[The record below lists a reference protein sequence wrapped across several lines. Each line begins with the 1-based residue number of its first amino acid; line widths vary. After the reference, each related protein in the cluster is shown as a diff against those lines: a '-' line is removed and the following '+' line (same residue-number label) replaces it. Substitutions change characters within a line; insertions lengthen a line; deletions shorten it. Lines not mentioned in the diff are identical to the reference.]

1 MRMIKYAVLNTK
13 TNERV
18 FTNAN
23 FNKCQEVLDKMENKN
38 EYTIIHK
45 WLSI

>member
-1 MRMIKYAVLNTK
+1 MRMIKYAVYNTK
-13 TNERV
+13 ENKRIFE
-18 FTNAN
+18 NAN
-23 FNKCQEVLDKMENKN
+23 YNKCQEMLEKQENKN